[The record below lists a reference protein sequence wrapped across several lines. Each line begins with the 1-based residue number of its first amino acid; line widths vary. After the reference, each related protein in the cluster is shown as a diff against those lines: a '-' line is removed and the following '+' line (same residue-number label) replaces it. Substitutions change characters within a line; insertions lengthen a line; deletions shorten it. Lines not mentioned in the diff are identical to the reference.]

1 MGLHTKSAWYP
12 LMLFSILWVRECMYP
27 LYTPRESTDN
37 ILFYAMF
44 NLPFDIKQQALQKRL
59 KELEIQ

>member
-1 MGLHTKSAWYP
+1 
-12 LMLFSILWVRECMYP
+12 MLFSVLRVHECMYP
-27 LYTPRESTDN
+27 LYITRELSDN

-59 KELEIQ
+59 KELEIQRTKMCFHLRKIH